1 MFANDLVTNATGF
14 VTLMGALSLG
24 VERAV
29 ETVKGFVPYLNQKQ
43 SDPKKDEIRGA
54 VLRII
59 AAICGAIAAAGVQSQ
74 VAATLPAL
82 SADKIGFASYI
93 LLGLLSAGGSAFWN
107 QVLDVM
113 QAIKSKSAAAA
124 TTQPA
129 AAAAKSGK

>member
-29 ETVKGFVPYLNQKQ
+29 ETIKGFVPYLNQNQ
-43 SDPKKDEIRGA
+43 SDPKKDQIRGA
-54 VLRII
+54 ILRII
-59 AAICGAIAAAGVQSQ
+59 AAICGAVAAAGVQSQ
-74 VAATLPAL
+74 IAATLPAL
-82 SADKIGFASYI
+82 SYEKIGIASYI

-113 QAIKSKSAAAA
+113 QAIKTKNAAPA
-124 TTQPA
+124 TQPN
-129 AAAAKSGK
+129 AAAAKAGK